1 MFNFLVLLFLFVCFC
16 LCVQGISRIISQTI
30 SSEKYSVDSTSTI
43 FRLIYKLM
51 NMYMLLFRFLNNFV
65 YSILMH
71 TFYEYIF
78 WKALENIYYISMSRI
93 LIRVYVYNIIS
104 SGIKKVL
111 HLLLLHF

>member
-1 MFNFLVLLFLFVCFC
+1 
-16 LCVQGISRIISQTI
+16 
-30 SSEKYSVDSTSTI
+30 
-43 FRLIYKLM
+43 
-51 NMYMLLFRFLNNFV
+51 
-65 YSILMH
+65 MH
-71 TFYEYIF
+71 KFYEYIF